1 MITIFSGQLLCQIP
15 ETLCLNGV
23 MRLDSPG
30 YFSLSLIKTIE
41 YNFYAYRWSHRHQ
54 FHHRA
59 LIGFFG
65 GNDQYIREVDSFFL
79 KEPKNNRID
88 FVLKSPVILTS

>member
-1 MITIFSGQLLCQIP
+1 MITIFSGELLGQIP
-15 ETLCLNGV
+15 ETLCLRGF

-30 YFSLSLIKTIE
+30 CFSLTLIKTNE

-54 FHHRA
+54 FYHRA
-59 LIGFFG
+59 LIEFFG
-65 GNDQYIREVDSFFL
+65 GNVQYIREVDSIFL

-88 FVLKSPVILTS
+88 FVLKSPVILTP